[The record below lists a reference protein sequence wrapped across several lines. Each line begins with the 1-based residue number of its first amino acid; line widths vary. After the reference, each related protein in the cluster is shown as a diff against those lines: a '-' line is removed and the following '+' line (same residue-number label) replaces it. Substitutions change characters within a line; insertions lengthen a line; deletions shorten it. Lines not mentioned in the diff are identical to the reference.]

1 VAVQTAQVEELERT
15 LPAPP
20 QGPAVQVLSVDGA
33 MVPLVQGEWAEVKT
47 VLSALRALQ
56 EEVAGPAP
64 PGPPDSAPAAKRASQ
79 IQDAVFAAQRYP
91 RGSGSVVSANK
102 LVVADHL
109 WRHSPTGGAR
119 CA

>member
-1 VAVQTAQVEELERT
+1 MAVQTAQVEELERT

-47 VLSALRALQ
+47 VVSALRAFR

-64 PGPPDSAPAAKRASQ
+64 RAARRAGGPDGPATAPPPAPA
-79 IQDAVFAAQRYP
+79 
-91 RGSGSVVSANK
+91 RG
-102 LVVADHL
+102 
-109 WRHSPTGGAR
+109 P
-119 CA
+119 